1 MLYFYS
7 SFRGIHDTQ
16 CSSFLHLFFID
27 STNRWRAQQLT
38 DKIREITLANRYQNW
53 YYTGSQP
60 PLALAVKT
68 HFEHLP
74 KSWNVKMKYVNVDD
88 AGALRD
94 EVCLMHWSGPNK
106 PWNRGHEDKIHSEFW
121 AVYGTP
127 ESDEAIVVATGD
139 DGAKEDRFSKPS
151 SEEDEPPTDSKPSS
165 NKAMDP
171 TDEAPQ
177 GPALSA
183 RRLDV

>member
-1 MLYFYS
+1 ML
-7 SFRGIHDTQ
+7 II
-16 CSSFLHLFFID
+16 LHLFVIS

-88 AGALRD
+88 TGALRD
-94 EVCLMHWSGPNK
+94 EVCLMHWAGPNK
-106 PWNRGHEDKIHSEFW
+106 PWNKGHEDKIHSEFW

-127 ESDEAIVVATGD
+127 ESDEAMAVASGD
-139 DGAKEDRFSKPS
+139 DGAKEDKVSKPLS
-151 SEEDEPPTDSKPSS
+151 NAEEENESPTDSKPSS

-171 TDEAPQ
+171 IDEAPQ

-183 RRLDV
+183 RRLDA

>member
-1 MLYFYS
+1 MHLDLTLYA
-7 SFRGIHDTQ
+7 H
-16 CSSFLHLFFID
+16 HFFTVFVIA

-38 DKIREITLANRYQNW
+38 DKIREITLANRYENW

-74 KSWNVKMKYVNVDD
+74 KSWNIKMRYVNVDD
-88 AGALRD
+88 SGALRD

-106 PWNRGHEDKIHSEFW
+106 PWMKGHEDKIHSEFW
-121 AVYGTP
+121 AVYGAT
-127 ESDEAIVVATGD
+127 DEAMGIASVVD
-139 DGAKEDRFSKPS
+139 DAKDDTSKSPKPS
-151 SEEDEPPTDSKPSS
+151 SEHEEDESPTDSMEPI
-165 NKAMDP
+165 
-171 TDEAPQ
+171 DEAPQ

>member
-1 MLYFYS
+1 MWARSISPFLLFTTYRHLDLTLLSLSIIFYV
-7 SFRGIHDTQ
+7 FYLP
-16 CSSFLHLFFID
+16 F
-27 STNRWRAQQLT
+27 NRWRAQQLT

-74 KSWNVKMKYVNVDD
+74 KSWNVKMRYVNVDD
-88 AGALRD
+88 TGALRD

-106 PWNRGHEDKIHSEFW
+106 PWNKGHEDKIHSEFW

-127 ESDEAIVVATGD
+127 ESDGAMKVASNSD
-139 DGAKEDRFSKPS
+139 AEHR
-151 SEEDEPPTDSKPSS
+151 EEDESSTESQPSS
-165 NKAMDP
+165 QALGQI
-171 TDEAPQ
+171 DEAPQ
-177 GPALSA
+177 RPALSA
-183 RRLDV
+183 RK